1 MDFPNVGVV
10 IQVGIPS
17 SGDQYVHRVGRTAR
31 AGMDGRAVIL
41 LTHAEAYF
49 LKVNKQLPI
58 TPYQHDI
65 LAESATNSRA
75 VADSCTHVP
84 EEVKRKAYSAW
95 MGFNKTFMKQL
106 RMTPEGL
113 VQMAND
119 YAEAMGCPEPPPMEK
134 STVGKMGMKGVKGI
148 RYALPGEIERPARM
162 QHGRPTRDME
172 HGKASNMENG
182 GLHGGANKKRQPAE
196 DWTGTANV
204 GKRVV
209 KH

>member
-17 SGDQYVHRVGRTAR
+17 SGEQYVHRVGRTAR

-41 LTHAEAYF
+41 LTDAEAYF

-58 TPYQHDI
+58 TPYQHNV
-65 LAESATNSRA
+65 LADSERTSRA
-75 VADSCTHVP
+75 VADSCNHVSD
-84 EEVKRKAYSAW
+84 EIKRKAYSAW

-134 STVGKMGMKGVKGI
+134 STVGKMGLKGVKGI
-148 RYALPGEIERPARM
+148 RYALPGEIERPARK

-172 HGKASNMENG
+172 QGRAPHMENE
-182 GLHGGANKKRQPAE
+182 GLHRAVNRKRQPAE

-204 GKRVV
+204 EKRVV
-209 KH
+209 KR